1 MTAPALAVFR
11 SGGKTGI
18 RLHALTIARFTIHE
32 AISRRLILAA
42 SVLSLLFVGV
52 YALGF
57 SFVFT
62 NAPPFARGNPSTN
75 ETATAGT
82 VLTVLGL
89 YAVHFLSSFIA
100 LFLTVGAISS
110 EIDSGTLHAVLA
122 RPIRRADV
130 VLGRW
135 LAYSGLIGL
144 YVLVMGGAILGLAW
158 LIAGY
163 QAFDTVRALGLMALG
178 AILLLTVSLLG
189 STMFSTLANGVVA
202 FTLFGLA
209 WLGGIIEFTGGVV
222 QNVSMVNLG
231 IVMSLFVPSDAI
243 WKAAS
248 FYAQSPLFLAIGGT
262 RGQVPFIGSAPP
274 TAAMILWALGYVI
287 VFLALA
293 VRAFSKRDL

>member
-1 MTAPALAVFR
+1 M
-11 SGGKTGI
+11 

-32 AISRRLILAA
+32 AISRRLVLSA
-42 SVLSLLFVGV
+42 SILSLLFVGL

-62 NAPPFARGNPSTN
+62 NAPPFQRGDASST
-75 ETATAGT
+75 EVATASS

-89 YAVHFLSSFIA
+89 YAVHFLSSFVA

-135 LAYSGLIGL
+135 LAYSGLISV
-144 YVLVMGGAILGLAW
+144 YVAAMGGAILGLAW
-158 LIAGY
+158 LISGY
-163 QAFDTVRALGLMALG
+163 QAFDTLLALGLMAAG
-178 AILLLTVSLLG
+178 AILLLTISLLG
-189 STMFSTLANGVVA
+189 STIFSTLANGVIA

-222 QNVSMVNLG
+222 QNAAMVNLG
-231 IVMSLFVPSDAI
+231 IVISLLVPSDAI

-248 FYAQSPLFLAIGGT
+248 FYAQSPLFLALGGT
-262 RGQVPFIGSAPP
+262 RGQVPFIGSSPP
-274 TAAMILWALGYVI
+274 TAAMLLWAGAYLL
-287 VFLALA
+287 VFLGLA
-293 VRAFSKRDL
+293 VRSFGRRDL

>member
-1 MTAPALAVFR
+1 M
-11 SGGKTGI
+11 

-32 AISRRLILAA
+32 AISRRLVLSAA
-42 SVLSLLFVGV
+42 ILSLLFVGV

-82 VLTVLGL
+82 ILTVLGL
-89 YAVHFLSSFIA
+89 YAVHFLSSFVA

-130 VLGRW
+130 VVGRW
-135 LAYSGLIGL
+135 LAYAGLISV
-144 YVLVMGGAILGLAW
+144 YVVVMGGAILLLAW
-158 LIAGY
+158 LISGY
-163 QAFDTVRALGLMALG
+163 QAFDPILALGLMALG

-189 STMFSTLANGVVA
+189 STIFSTLANGVIA

-222 QNVSMVNLG
+222 QNAAMVNLG
-231 IVMSLFVPSDAI
+231 IVMSLLVPSDAV

-262 RGQVPFIGSAPP
+262 RGQFPFIGSTPP
-274 TAAMILWALGYVI
+274 TIPMMLWAVGYLLA
-287 VFLALA
+287 FLVLA
-293 VRAFSKRDL
+293 VRAFSRRDL